1 MKFLKLAAVAVAGM
15 SLAGCSLLYPHW
27 GATTFPTDGPTSSSS
42 APAPTASASATPT
55 ASTKPIQA
63 AKVVILQNNVDAT
76 AGVVDVVAQISN
88 VAEDGGQCTLT
99 VTSGGTTKSQTV
111 RAESNVDTTQCYPM
125 EVSLA
130 GLAKGSASMTVTY
143 KSAGYVGTSTPQV
156 FTN

>member
-42 APAPTASASATPT
+42 APAPTATASASATPT
-55 ASTKPIQA
+55 TKPVQA

-76 AGVVDVVAQISN
+76 AGVVDVVAQVTN

-99 VTSGGTTKSQTV
+99 VTSGGTSKSQTV
-111 RAESNVDTTQCYPM
+111 RAESNVDTTQCFPM
-125 EVSLA
+125 EVSLV
-130 GLAKGSASMTVTY
+130 GLAKGSASLTVTY
-143 KSAGYVGTSTPQV
+143 KSAGYVGTSAPQV
-156 FTN
+156 FNN